1 MIAMLVAGRI
11 ANRADPR
18 LTMLFGIGL
27 IALSL
32 WDMMGWTPDVD
43 VWTLTVNSVVQ
54 GLGLGFVFIPLQVV
68 AFGTL
73 PPFFRTDGAALLSLV
88 RNIGSAIGIS
98 VTAFL
103 LARNTQAMH
112 AELTEHV
119 TPFNRLFDQPVVH
132 RLWDLGTV
140 AGRAALNQ
148 EVTRQASIIAY
159 ADDFKLMFLITLTA
173 IPLLLLMRT
182 PKAKP
187 AADAAAVMD

>member
-1 MIAMLVAGRI
+1 M
-11 ANRADPR
+11 
-18 LTMLFGIGL
+18 
-27 IALSL
+27 
-32 WDMMGWTPDVD
+32 
-43 VWTLTVNSVVQ
+43 
-54 GLGLGFVFIPLQVV
+54 
-68 AFGTL
+68 
-73 PPFFRTDGAALLSLV
+73 
-88 RNIGSAIGIS
+88 RNVGSAIGIS

-103 LARNTQAMH
+103 LARNTQTMH

-119 TPFNRLFDQPVVH
+119 TPFNRLFDQPIVH

-173 IPLLLLMRT
+173 MPLLLLMRA

-187 AADAAAVMD
+187 RDASKPAAMD

>member
-18 LTMLFGIGL
+18 LTMLLGIGL

-32 WDMMGWTPDVD
+32 WDMMRWTPDVD
-43 VWTLTVNSVVQ
+43 AWTLTVNSAVQ

-88 RNIGSAIGIS
+88 RNVGSAIGIS

-103 LARNTQAMH
+103 LARNTQTVH

-132 RLWDLGTV
+132 RLWDVGTV
-140 AGRAALNQ
+140 AGRAALDH

-159 ADDFKLMFLITLTA
+159 ADDFKLMFLVTLTA
-173 IPLLLLMRT
+173 IPLLLLMRAS
-182 PKAKP
+182 KAKP
-187 AADAAAVMD
+187 GAAGQTAVD